1 MGYLLSAFTKL
12 RLEIPASDRNIS
24 DCWHTNN
31 GKKSAWGFLGL
42 HGRWHCGLP
51 IQSLF
56 RQQNS
61 TRASQIHGMVASVAE
76 QRSKLAA
83 EATDGGYG
91 ATFLAAKSNF
101 IWQSAVAS
109 TCSGTQAHR
118 SHTHSEGRHF
128 VFLHVVLKNE
138 HLHQYSEFS
147 ECGTGLLM
155 VMNKR
160 RALKWL

>member
-1 MGYLLSAFTKL
+1 
-12 RLEIPASDRNIS
+12 
-24 DCWHTNN
+24 
-31 GKKSAWGFLGL
+31 
-42 HGRWHCGLP
+42 
-51 IQSLF
+51 
-56 RQQNS
+56 
-61 TRASQIHGMVASVAE
+61 MVASVAE

-160 RALKWL
+160 RALK

>member
-1 MGYLLSAFTKL
+1 
-12 RLEIPASDRNIS
+12 
-24 DCWHTNN
+24 
-31 GKKSAWGFLGL
+31 
-42 HGRWHCGLP
+42 
-51 IQSLF
+51 
-56 RQQNS
+56 
-61 TRASQIHGMVASVAE
+61 MVASVAE

-147 ECGTGLLM
+147 ECGTRLLM

-160 RALKWL
+160 RALK